1 LARKKIVNQTGNESI
16 TQKLN
21 YLGLTLEDIPD
32 FIQKRRPLSYRIPK
46 VYDENQYRQ
55 YRFVPIRDIQILL
68 TPTNRMDEL
77 TEKYRKASPLS
88 DYLDNQTE
96 ENTLKHV
103 RFLEMLQ
110 QVKIE
115 DIEKVEEEQER
126 LARNLPFKV
135 KFEGNYLWQ
144 IYYSEATETY
154 FMLVPTED
162 TDYSTFF
169 YLLKKQLEGK
179 KNETIF
185 VPISGISYS
194 KEFFKKSEFED
205 IENYLWLFT
214 KDWPLIYEVFDKQEV
229 MSVQII
235 GETNVFEKI
244 KSPYKINLENK
255 KQARQF
261 YQCLKAIFILQTEL
275 PHDYEF
281 LTTVSKTGELE
292 FIIRQ
297 EKISYEKLSTFTKAE
312 YALMEEKQRE
322 TIEKKA
328 KAEIR
333 LNNLK
338 ELASE
343 QELIY
348 LEKEKQIS
356 TFLACKKSFFGKVKY
371 FFKYSKKNN
380 KTKLREEKRGENE
393 EIAEIDHESSSE
405 KVKIKKRMAKSSSKR
420 LKENYT
426 LEELVNKGKE
436 AKESEEELRNI
447 IMDINALKLKT
458 KNMAKKIENATAFI
472 EEIDSHKKSIFEFW
486 KYSNKDEVATLPE
499 GEEEEVGIIKKIERV
514 FDYLEDKERLGKK
527 LDQIQRKTLTKE
539 ETDSIFIATTNLLEI
554 LNRVKTNTILPKE
567 LESNLKEVKVEEAQ
581 EKSLT
586 EPEEFDIFGGMIEDS
601 TKTKKIGNQR
611 HRELPKDKF
620 TILDITPKTKTL
632 GYKLSLEKV
641 AKTIKTAMNKITVP
655 GDVVV
660 YKAIPEIKLEKN
672 KINVFN
678 MNPEEEMKQ
687 AMKKESNQINLYKLN
702 LKEGSPAIGF
712 TNSIFYE
719 NTNKTLPLGMDLSNQ
734 MIVDT
739 TKIKKPWRKVRT
751 FRMLAFENEKDD
763 YSPLVDKTVTVYEK

>member
-1 LARKKIVNQTGNESI
+1 MKLARKKTVKQTGNENI
-16 TQKLN
+16 LQKLN
-21 YLGLTLEDIPD
+21 YLGLDLEDIPD
-32 FIQKRRPLSYRIPK
+32 FIQKRKPLSYRIPK
-46 VYDENQYRQ
+46 VYDENQYKQ

-77 TEKYRKASPLS
+77 TEKYRKARPLS
-88 DYLDNQTE
+88 DYLDQETE
-96 ENTLKHV
+96 ENTVNHI

-115 DIEKVEEEQER
+115 DIEKVEKEQEK
-126 LARNLPFKV
+126 LANQLPFKV

-144 IYYSEATETY
+144 IYYSEVTETY

-162 TDYSTFF
+162 ADYSTFF
-169 YLLKKQLEGK
+169 YLLKKQIERK
-179 KNETIF
+179 KAGSIF
-185 VPISGISYS
+185 VPISGVSYS
-194 KEFFKKSEFED
+194 REFFKKSEFED

-214 KDWPLIYEVFDKQEV
+214 KDWPLIYEVYDKQEN
-229 MSVQII
+229 MSVHII

-244 KSPYKINLENK
+244 KSPYKIELKTQKE
-255 KQARQF
+255 ARQF
-261 YQCLKAIFILQTEL
+261 YQFLKAMFILQTEL

-281 LTTVSKTGELE
+281 LTTVSKTGQLE
-292 FIIRQ
+292 FIMRH
-297 EKISYEKLSTFTKAE
+297 EKMSYENLSTFIKTE
-312 YALMEEKQRE
+312 YELMENKKQE
-322 TIEKKA
+322 TIESKE

-333 LNNLK
+333 LENLK
-338 ELASE
+338 QLAST
-343 QELIY
+343 QELEY

-380 KTKLREEKRGENE
+380 NTKMRGE
-393 EIAEIDHESSSE
+393 ESKQDNQEKVTE
-405 KVKIKKRMAKSSSKR
+405 KVKIKKRTGKSSVKR

-426 LEELVNKGKE
+426 LEELVSNGQE
-436 AKESEEELRNI
+436 TEDIQEELRNI

-499 GEEEEVGIIKKIERV
+499 GEEEEVGITRKIERV
-514 FDYLEDKERLGKK
+514 FDYVEDKEQLGKK
-527 LDQIQRKTLTKE
+527 LDQIQRKNLTKE
-539 ETDSIFIATTNLLEI
+539 ETDSIYIATTNLLTI

-567 LESNLKEVKVEEAQ
+567 LESNLKEIKAEQKE

-601 TKTKKIGNQR
+601 TKTRKIGNER

-632 GYKLSLEKV
+632 GYKLTLEKV
-641 AKTIKTAMNKITVP
+641 AKTIKAAMNKITVP
-655 GDVVV
+655 EDVVV

-678 MNPEEEMKQ
+678 INPEEEIKR
-687 AMKKESNQINLYKLN
+687 AMKEEPNQINLYKLN

-739 TKIKKPWRKVRT
+739 TKIKKPWRKIQT

-763 YSPLVDKTVTVYEK
+763 FSPLIPKTVIVYEK

>member
-1 LARKKIVNQTGNESI
+1 MARKKVVNQTGNESI

-21 YLGLTLEDIPD
+21 YLGLELEDIPD

-46 VYDENQYRQ
+46 IYDENQYRQ

-68 TPTNRMDEL
+68 TPTNRMDDL
-77 TEKYRKASPLS
+77 IEKYKKASPLS

-115 DIEKVEEEQER
+115 DIEKVEQEQER
-126 LARNLPFKV
+126 LAKSLPFKI

-162 TDYSTFF
+162 ADYSTFF
-169 YLLKKQLEGK
+169 YLLKKQLERK
-179 KNETIF
+179 KTGSIF

-194 KEFFKKSEFED
+194 KQFFKKSEFED

-214 KDWPLIYEVFDKQEV
+214 KDWPLIYEVYDKQEN
-229 MSVQII
+229 MSIHII

-244 KSPYKINLENK
+244 KSPYKIELKNQKE
-255 KQARQF
+255 ARQF
-261 YQCLKAIFILQTEL
+261 YQCLKAMFILQTEL

-292 FIIRQ
+292 FFIRH
-297 EKISYEKLSTFTKAE
+297 EKISYENLSTFIKTE
-312 YALMEEKQRE
+312 YVLMEHKKQE
-322 TIEKKA
+322 TLESKE

-333 LNNLK
+333 LNQLK

-343 QELIY
+343 QELSY

-380 KTKLREEKRGENE
+380 KTKIRAE
-393 EIAEIDHESSSE
+393 EIEEIEKTDQETPSE
-405 KVKIKKRMAKSSSKR
+405 KVKIKKRMGKSSAKR

-426 LEELVNKGKE
+426 LEELVGKGKE
-436 AKESEEELRNI
+436 TEDIQEELRNS

-499 GEEEEVGIIKKIERV
+499 GEEEEVGVIKKIERV
-514 FDYLEDKERLGKK
+514 FDYIEDKEQFGKK

-539 ETDSIFIATTNLLEI
+539 ETDSIFIATTNVLDV

-567 LESNLKEVKVEEAQ
+567 LENNLKEIKAEEMQ

-586 EPEEFDIFGGMIEDS
+586 EPEEFDIFGGMIEDG

-620 TILDITPKTKTL
+620 TILDITAKTKTL

-641 AKTIKTAMNKITVP
+641 AKTIKVAMNKITVP
-655 GDVVV
+655 EDVVV
-660 YKAIPEIKLEKN
+660 YKAISGIKLEKN

-678 MNPEEEMKQ
+678 INPEEEMKQ
-687 AMKKESNQINLYKLN
+687 AMKEESNQINLYKLN

-719 NTNKTLPLGMDLSNQ
+719 NTNKTLPLGMNLSNQ